1 VPSKVL
7 LDEPY
12 PPNLMVC
19 ASCLACNNAL
29 SLNEEYFA
37 CLLECV
43 IAGDVDPA
51 KIQRARIARTLSSNP
66 ALMKRLAS
74 AKVDRAGRPYWNV
87 EDGRV
92 RAVIAKLGRCHAA
105 YEYNEPQLGQPSQVA
120 YRPIQTMDK
129 AARDAFEASEDV
141 VDVWPEV
148 GTRAG
153 QRLLVVGTD
162 VFSEGW
168 LVVQDGNYRYK
179 VSQEDGLSV
188 RIVLREYLACHVAW
202 G

>member
-1 VPSKVL
+1 
-7 LDEPY
+7 
-12 PPNLMVC
+12 
-19 ASCLACNNAL
+19 
-29 SLNEEYFA
+29 
-37 CLLECV
+37 
-43 IAGDVDPA
+43 
-51 KIQRARIARTLSSNP
+51 
-66 ALMKRLAS
+66 
-74 AKVDRAGRPYWNV
+74 
-87 EDGRV
+87 
-92 RAVIAKLGRCHAA
+92 
-105 YEYNEPQLGQPSQVA
+105 
-120 YRPIQTMDK
+120 MDK